1 MAGAGFQCIAKLR
14 AQILNPAMADRR
26 VMSADCHNENDR
38 TADCQS
44 PKSTFETGLPQV

>member
-14 AQILNPAMADRR
+14 AQILNLAMADRG
-26 VMSADCHNENDR
+26 VMSADRHNKNGC

-44 PKSTFETGLPQV
+44 PKSTFESGLPQV